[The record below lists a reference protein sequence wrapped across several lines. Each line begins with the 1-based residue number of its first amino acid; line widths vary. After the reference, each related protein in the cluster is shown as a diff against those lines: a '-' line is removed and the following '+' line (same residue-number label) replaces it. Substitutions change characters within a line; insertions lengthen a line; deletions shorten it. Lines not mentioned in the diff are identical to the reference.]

1 LLFYHRNVKV
11 LFAFLLFLKN
21 SNMFY
26 RFLAVMPQNPTKVAN
41 QKGNAS
47 LALPDVFLYQARL
60 F

>member
-1 LLFYHRNVKV
+1 MFILPQLPRLVTT
-11 LFAFLLFLKN
+11 FLLFLKK